1 MSTTAD
7 LVLAL
12 KKELRAGQMTYADL
26 ALALGMAESSVKR
39 MLSVGDMPL
48 SRVDAICR
56 ILKLDF
62 ADLARRVA
70 DAQQLLAEMTQE
82 QERAVV
88 ADKKLLMRFDR
99 YCLKSPKRASHLM
112 KLHQKSTLS
121 TSQHTFTPRVSRI
134 QI

>member
-12 KKELRAGQMTYADL
+12 KKELKAGQMTYADL

-70 DAQQLLAEMTQE
+70 DAQQLLKSQRLELAL
-82 QERAVV
+82 RAV
-88 ADKKLLMRFDR
+88 ADQGHAAAVGTGQGARR
-99 YCLKSPKRASHLM
+99 HSRHRCRA
-112 KLHQKSTLS
+112 
-121 TSQHTFTPRVSRI
+121 
-134 QI
+134 